1 MIIPNTIVNIM
12 CTQYIYMLTNIVV
25 FILIIIGLILGIAPH
40 NKLCAIP
47 TMIGV
52 NYCIPHWA
60 FVYIMSPAL
69 IFWAYVMKHGSAG
82 FIDFSLENLRD
93 FGKNPNT

>member
-1 MIIPNTIVNIM
+1 
-12 CTQYIYMLTNIVV
+12 MLTNIVV

-47 TMIGV
+47 TMLGV

-69 IFWAYVMKHGSAG
+69 IFWAYVMKTRERRIHRLFAG
-82 FIDFSLENLRD
+82 EFKRFWEKIQIPNLTP
-93 FGKNPNT
+93 NLIPNT

>member
-1 MIIPNTIVNIM
+1 
-12 CTQYIYMLTNIVV
+12 MLTNIVV

-52 NYCIPHWA
+52 NSA
-60 FVYIMSPAL
+60 FPTGRLSTSCHRPSY
-69 IFWAYVMKHGSAG
+69 
-82 FIDFSLENLRD
+82 
-93 FGKNPNT
+93 FGHT